1 MVKCVTFAGKL
12 DFRWELCSCLS
23 PHYIKER
30 FFSLCIADQSPFIIS
45 VIWMDEGQNVEGR
58 KTLAACA
65 CYAI

>member
-1 MVKCVTFAGKL
+1 MVNSYPKQKYIYIQMVKCVTFAGKL

-45 VIWMDEGQNVEGR
+45 VIMAG
-58 KTLAACA
+58 
-65 CYAI
+65 